1 MLIEKGKG
9 DFYSAYIPNNPLPYG
24 IIGDG
29 YSVEEAK
36 ADFEQSYAE
45 MRAFYAEQNMPFKE
59 TEFSFKT
66 SLTTQKDN
74 SKVLMLSWKIK
85 FYWWF

>member
-24 IIGDG
+24 IMGDG

-45 MRAFYAEQNMPFKE
+45 MRAFHAEQNMPFKE
-59 TEFSFKT
+59 AEFSFKT
-66 SLTTQKDN
+66 SLITQIDN
-74 SKVLMLSWKIK
+74 SKVLMLP
-85 FYWWF
+85 